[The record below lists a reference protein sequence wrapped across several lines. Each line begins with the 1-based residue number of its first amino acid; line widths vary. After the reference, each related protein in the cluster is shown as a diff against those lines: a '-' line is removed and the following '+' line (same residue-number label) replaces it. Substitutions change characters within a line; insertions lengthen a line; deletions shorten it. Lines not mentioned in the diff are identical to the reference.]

1 MDRTSNLVV
10 INKLP
15 YNTASEQF
23 VPYIE
28 AHEIENIVESLAH
41 TISQRYQGEELVLIG
56 PLKGSM
62 IFLSDLAKRIK
73 NVKVYIDFVKLS
85 AVGRSK
91 ESSGTIILSKDI
103 KTNILDKNVLIV
115 EEVIDTGRALF
126 FLKNRLQQ
134 ANPRNIEVITL
145 FDKPYKRAV
154 PLKADYIGKQI
165 EDQFIIGYGL
175 DLDEYGRNFSE
186 VYYLKYPN

>member
-1 MDRTSNLVV
+1 MKE
-10 INKLP
+10 INKFP
-15 YNTASEQF
+15 HNVVSEQF

-28 AHEIENIVESLAH
+28 AHEVESIVETLAH

-56 PLKGSM
+56 PLKGSTV
-62 IFLSDLAKRIK
+62 FLTDLVKKIK

-85 AVGRSK
+85 AVGRDK
-91 ESSGTIILSKDI
+91 ENNGTIILSKDI

-115 EEVIDTGRALF
+115 EEVIDTGRALY
-126 FLKNRLQQ
+126 FLKNRLAQ
-134 ANPRNIEVITL
+134 ANPRNIEIITL

-154 PLKADYIGKQI
+154 PVKADYIGKQI

>member
-1 MDRTSNLVV
+1 MKEV
-10 INKLP
+10 NKFP
-15 YNTASEQF
+15 YNTATEQF

-28 AHEIENIVESLAH
+28 EKEINTIVESLAH
-41 TISQRYQGEELVLIG
+41 TISQKYKGEELVLIG

-62 IFLSDLAKRIK
+62 VFLTDLVKKIQ

-91 ESSGTIILSKDI
+91 ENNGTIILSKDI

-115 EEVIDTGRALF
+115 EEVIDTGRALY

-134 ANPRNIEVITL
+134 ASPRNIEIITL

-154 PLKADYIGKQI
+154 PVKADYIGKQI
-165 EDQFIIGYGL
+165 EDQFIVGYGL
-175 DLDEYGRNFSE
+175 DMDEYGRNFSE
-186 VYYLKYPN
+186 VYFLKYPN